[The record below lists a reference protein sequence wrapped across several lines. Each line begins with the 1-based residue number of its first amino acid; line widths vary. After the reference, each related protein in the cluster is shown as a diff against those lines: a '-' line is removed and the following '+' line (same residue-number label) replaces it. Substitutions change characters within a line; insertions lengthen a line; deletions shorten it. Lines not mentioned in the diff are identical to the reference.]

1 MKVKEWPIKNII
13 PYEKNPRKNDAAVK
27 KVMVSLKEYGWQQ
40 PIVVDGD
47 GIIIVGHTRL
57 KAAKKLKYKV
67 CPVLVADDLTP
78 AQIKAYRI
86 MDNKSGEMAEWDM
99 DLLQAEIEDLMDL
112 DFDVELTGF
121 DLDEFDFLNDDKTEP
136 EGPPDTEVN
145 MNDIEGNMSIKL
157 EYSFDE
163 YQEIRDLIS
172 NLSETPEIIFKR
184 ALLGS

>member
-57 KAAKKLKYKV
+57 KAAKKLKYEV

-112 DFDVELTGF
+112 DFDIELTGF
-121 DLDEFDFLNDDKTEP
+121 DPAEFKTPDFQPGSEDDQGKLDELEPKMVTCPHCGGEFDTRK
-136 EGPPDTEVN
+136 
-145 MNDIEGNMSIKL
+145 
-157 EYSFDE
+157 
-163 YQEIRDLIS
+163 
-172 NLSETPEIIFKR
+172 
-184 ALLGS
+184 A